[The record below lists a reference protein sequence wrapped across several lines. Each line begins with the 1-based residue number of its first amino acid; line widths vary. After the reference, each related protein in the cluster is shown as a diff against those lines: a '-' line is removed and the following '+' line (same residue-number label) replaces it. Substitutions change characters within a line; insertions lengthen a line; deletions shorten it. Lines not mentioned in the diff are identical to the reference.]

1 MILSAFC
8 HFFFRGKHAD
18 RTFKDRPRREL
29 QGPDANKTVEKESM
43 TEKVKLTPT
52 RKFFGSKE
60 DVFIMDAKSIG
71 ITSP

>member
-1 MILSAFC
+1 MTLPVFFHS
-8 HFFFRGKHAD
+8 FFRGKHAD

-29 QGPDANKTVEKESM
+29 HGADISKTVEKESM

-71 ITSP
+71 IT